1 MSLPLQLER
10 SALRKSIAVLFVLVM
25 VGSGFVQA
33 VHVHDAL
40 AKQTSPASHCSLCVV
55 AHSAALLTPATAAP
69 AQVSDS
75 AKIAV
80 LEPQLQSQ
88 LHVASSNI
96 RPPPQN
102 L

>member
-1 MSLPLQLER
+1 MSLPLQFER
-10 SALRKSIAVLFVLVM
+10 SPQRKCLAVLFVLVM
-25 VGSGFVQA
+25 VGFGFVQA
-33 VHVHDAL
+33 VHVHDVL

-55 AHSAALLTPATAAP
+55 AHSAASITPASAAP
-69 AQVSDS
+69 MPVTDS

-88 LHVASSNI
+88 LHVTSSNI